1 LSVAT
6 RGGYVLSETK
16 RGPGRPKTG
25 KKKKHADMT
34 LSISV
39 LDVLEQFAEEAKAR
53 QEFFNKSEFVDN
65 WLKQHP
71 LIAERLDK
79 PQQ

>member
-1 LSVAT
+1 M
-6 RGGYVLSETK
+6 SEAK

-25 KKKKHADMT
+25 KKKRHADMT

-39 LDVLEQFAEEAKAR
+39 LDVLDQFAKEAETRK
-53 QEFFNKSEFVDN
+53 EFFNKSQFVDD